1 MFQREIMQTKKTY
14 VLVLGGYV
22 NGYSIIKE
30 LHSCGVDNIALMS
43 YGKSLASYSN
53 KINYFKS
60 IEKTSQSLLESLKD
74 LKERC
79 EYIVIFP
86 TDDLQLENLHAIYND
101 IKDFC
106 FVPFNYENV
115 LESLD
120 KYVQYSYCE
129 KYDVPYPKTQSIET
143 LEDIKKIEFMM
154 FPVLVK
160 PNKRDDLVTDVFRSL
175 FLETIEDYNKN
186 VLKLEYFIDKNITFL
201 ASEFIPGDDTNIY
214 AYVGYRTQNGKI
226 VNEWIGKKLTQFPD
240 KFGVFSSGSNEAP
253 KIVNVQGRKLLEVMN
268 LKGIC
273 EPEFK
278 YDSRDGKYKLM
289 EINLRSMM
297 WHRVGN
303 LSGVNIQYSQYLD
316 AIGETVPKQ
325 IQNQEK
331 RVHLVYMKHE
341 ILNLLNRKG
350 YWKHFKHNVFGSKN
364 REFAI
369 WDKSDIK
376 PFLFDSIGLLKGLV
390 GQCLRALKIR

>member
-1 MFQREIMQTKKTY
+1 VVANKTY
-14 VLVLGGYV
+14 ALVLGGYV

-30 LHSCGVDNIALMS
+30 LHSCGVENITLMS
-43 YGKSLASYSN
+43 YGKPLASYSN

-60 IEKTSQSLLESLKD
+60 IDKTSKSLFNAIKELKQECD
-74 LKERC
+74 
-79 EYIVIFP
+79 YIVIFP
-86 TDDLQLENLHAIYND
+86 TDDLQLENLHAIYED
-101 IKDFC
+101 IKEFC
-106 FVPFNYENV
+106 FLPFNYENI

-129 KYDVPYPKTQSIET
+129 KYDIPYPKTQHIET
-143 LEDIKKIEFMM
+143 IEDIQKINSMM

-160 PNKRDDLVTDVFRSL
+160 PNKRNDLVTDVFRSL
-175 FLETIEDYNKN
+175 FLETVEDYKKN
-186 VLKLEYFIDKNITFL
+186 ISKLKYFIDKNLTFL

-214 AYVGYRTQNGKI
+214 AYVGYRTQDGEI
-226 VNEWIGKKLTQFPD
+226 LNEWIGKKLTQFPD
-240 KFGVFSSGSNEAP
+240 EFGVFSSASNEAP
-253 KIVNVQGRKLLEVMN
+253 DIVKEQGRKLLELMD

-316 AIGETVPKQ
+316 AIGKTVPRQ
-325 IQNQEK
+325 TQNQEK
-331 RVHLVYMKHE
+331 RVHFVYMEHE
-341 ILNLLNRKG
+341 ILNLIFRKH
-350 YWKHFKHNVFGSKN
+350 YWKHFKHNVFGCKN
-364 REFAI
+364 REFAV
-369 WDKSDIK
+369 WDKTDVK
-376 PFLFDSIGLLKGLV
+376 PFLFNTLDFIKGIV
-390 GQCLRALKIR
+390 EKCLRALKIR

>member
-1 MFQREIMQTKKTY
+1 MQQTKKTY
-14 VLVLGGYV
+14 ALVLGGYV

-30 LHSCGVDNIALMS
+30 LHTCGVENIALMS
-43 YGKSLASYSN
+43 YGKSLGSYSN
-53 KINYFKS
+53 KISYFKS
-60 IEKTSQSLLESLKD
+60 IEKTSQSLHEA
-74 LKERC
+74 LKELKKEC
-79 EYIVIFP
+79 DYIVIFP
-86 TDDLQLENLHAIYND
+86 TDDLQLENLHAIYDD

-129 KYDVPYPKTQSIET
+129 KYDIPYPKTQNIESV
-143 LEDIKKIEFMM
+143 ENIDKIESMM

-175 FLETIEDYNKN
+175 FLETIEEYKKN
-186 VLKLEYFIDKNITFL
+186 IPKLEYFINKNITFL

-214 AYVGYRTQNGKI
+214 AYVGYRTRDGKI
-226 VNEWIGKKLTQFPD
+226 LNEWIGKKLTQFPD
-240 KFGVFSSGSNEAP
+240 EFGVFSSGSNEAP
-253 KIVNVQGRKLLEVMN
+253 EIVEEQGRKLLEVMN

-289 EINLRSMM
+289 EINLRSTM

-303 LSGVNIQYSQYLD
+303 ISGVNVQYSQYLD
-316 AIGETVPKQ
+316 AIGETVPKH

-341 ILNLLNRKG
+341 ILNLINRKG
-350 YWKHFKHNVFGSKN
+350 YWKHFKYNVFGCSN
-364 REFAI
+364 REFAV
-369 WDKSDIK
+369 WDKNDMK
-376 PFLFDSIGLLKGLV
+376 PFLFDTLGFMKGLV

>member
-1 MFQREIMQTKKTY
+1 MQQTKKTY
-14 VLVLGGYV
+14 ALVLGGYV

-30 LHSCGVDNIALMS
+30 LHSCGVENIALMS

-53 KINYFKS
+53 KINYFRT
-60 IEKTSQSLLESLKD
+60 IEKTSQSLLEG
-74 LKERC
+74 LKELKKEC
-79 EYIVIFP
+79 DYIVIFP
-86 TDDLQLENLHAIYND
+86 TDDLQLENLHVIYDD

-143 LEDIKKIEFMM
+143 LEDIQKIESMM
-154 FPVLVK
+154 FPVLIK

-175 FLETIEDYNKN
+175 FLENMDDYKKN
-186 VLKLEYFIDKNITFL
+186 ISKLEYFIDKNITFL

-214 AYVGYRTQNGKI
+214 AYVGYRSKNGEI
-226 VNEWIGKKLTQFPD
+226 LNEWIGKKLTQYPD
-240 KFGVFSSGSNEAP
+240 NFGVFSSGSNEAP
-253 KIVNVQGRKLLEVMN
+253 AIVREQGRKLLEIMD

-278 YDSRDGKYKLM
+278 YDARDGKYKLM

-316 AIGETVPKQ
+316 AVGETVLKQ
-325 IQNQEK
+325 TQNQEK
-331 RVHLVYMKHE
+331 RVHLVYIKHE
-341 ILNLLNRKG
+341 ILNLIFRKD
-350 YWKHFKHNVFGSKN
+350 YWKHFKYNLFGCKN
-364 REFAI
+364 REFVVL
-369 WDKSDIK
+369 DKTDIK
-376 PFLFDSIGLLKGLV
+376 PFLFDALGFMKGLV
-390 GQCLRALKIR
+390 AQCLKALKLR